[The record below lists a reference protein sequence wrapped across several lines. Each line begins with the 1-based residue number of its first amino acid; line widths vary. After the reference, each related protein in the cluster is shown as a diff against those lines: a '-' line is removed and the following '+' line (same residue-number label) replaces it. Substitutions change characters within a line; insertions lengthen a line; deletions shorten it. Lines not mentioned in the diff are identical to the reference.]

1 MISAILT
8 AANIAK
14 NVSWESRF
22 NRCVSNPIR
31 SALGQETSYQSIA
44 RGLVQ
49 GHNAAKYDMVLA
61 DLELMYE
68 EIMADAKLH

>member
-1 MISAILT
+1 MICAILT
-8 AANIAK
+8 AANITK
-14 NVSWESRF
+14 NISWESRF

-31 SALGQETSYQSIA
+31 SALGQETSYKSIA

-49 GHNAAKYDMVLA
+49 GHNATKYDMILA

-68 EIMADAKLH
+68 EIMPDAKRH